1 MQWQK
6 GERSMGEAFWIVN
19 EWKASMESSKYKHGY
34 GSKWKKRV
42 CKWPEIERADV
53 EKAIADIKCGKV
65 EGINGVTLEM
75 VTY

>member
-1 MQWQK
+1 MNGK
-6 GERSMGEAFWIVN
+6 PV
-19 EWKASMESSKYKHGY
+19 WKAVNTSMAMEASE
-34 GSKWKKRV
+34 KKV
-42 CKWPEIERADV
+42 CKWTEIERADV